1 MKKLILIHLFII
13 LYFLAGA
20 AIKAASAQTTLADS
34 LQGTNTSILPDSI
47 ADLAGMNLV
56 DSSFKYTY
64 IIDQPL
70 NKASIFQ
77 QEVQRILKNG
87 KHDLLFDIPTSFK
100 HEDIVPTNDG
110 QQKQSRPIW
119 VLFVVTFLFIVL
131 GVLRII
137 FPVELKIIVD
147 AYYKERLLIQVSKE
161 DNLATS
167 WPYIFLYVIFSLSLG
182 LFVVLLISNFND
194 YKYLTFENFIK
205 NSGFIALLFIAKI
218 LLIRFVSFVFLLE
231 KIVREYI
238 AILYLIYFNSMFIL
252 LPFLLAVVFLPT
264 IYFTSIAIIYAICV
278 FLLFTYRFV
287 RTAFHLFGN
296 FKFSIFYLIL
306 YLCSLE
312 LAPILILVRSL
323 SN

>member
-1 MKKLILIHLFII
+1 MKKSILIRLFIL
-13 LYFLAGA
+13 LYFLVGSAVKPV
-20 AIKAASAQTTLADS
+20 IAQTTATDS
-34 LQGTNTSILPDSI
+34 LQYINSTNMLDSVSDI
-47 ADLAGMNLV
+47 TRFQALDTV
-56 DSSFKYTY
+56 FKYTY
-64 IIDQPL
+64 IIDNPL
-70 NKASIFQ
+70 AKQSIIQ
-77 QEVQRILKNG
+77 QQVEKIWRDG
-87 KHDLLFDIPTSFK
+87 KHDLLFHIPLDVSK
-100 HEDIVPTNDG
+100 EEQVLPTDG
-110 QQKQSRPIW
+110 QQKNSRPIW

-131 GVLRII
+131 GVLRIV

-147 AYYKERLLIQVSKE
+147 AYYRERLLIQVSKE

-194 YKYLTFENFIK
+194 YNYLTFENFLK

-264 IYFTSIAIIYAICV
+264 IYFSTIAVIYAICV
-278 FLLFTYRFV
+278 FFLFSYRFV